1 MDKLQEQITEN
12 GIPYNLHGEYYL
24 PNIVLSSADD
34 QPIGKWRNDDQPI
47 GKWGRMHKRYLME
60 QRPVVYNGLVFAD
73 KLQAYLVT
81 IDQQASERMER
92 LISKM
97 AAMEGVDEALKA
109 ADQMEWVKRMNSIRN
124 RAEEIVQAEL
134 IFV

>member
-1 MDKLQEQITEN
+1 MGKLPEKITEN

-24 PNIVLSSADD
+24 PKIVLSSA
-34 QPIGKWRNDDQPI
+34 NDQPI

-60 QRPVVYNGLVFAD
+60 YRPIVYNDLVFAD
-73 KLQAYLVT
+73 KLQAYLVA
-81 IDQQASERMER
+81 IDQQASERMKR

-97 AAMEGVDEALKA
+97 VAMEGVDEALKA
-109 ADQMEWVKRMNSIRN
+109 TDQMEWVKRMNSVRN
-124 RAEEIVQAEL
+124 RAEEIVRAEL

>member
-12 GIPYNLHGEYYL
+12 GIPYTLHGEYYL
-24 PNIVLSSADD
+24 PNIVLSSA
-34 QPIGKWRNDDQPI
+34 DDQPI

-60 QRPVVYNGLVFAD
+60 QRPVVYNDLVFTD
-73 KLQAYLVT
+73 KLQAYLVA
-81 IDQQASERMER
+81 IDQQASERMEQ

-134 IFV
+134 IFI

>member
-12 GIPYNLHGEYYL
+12 GIPYTLHGEYYL
-24 PNIVLSSADD
+24 PNIVLSSAD
-34 QPIGKWRNDDQPI
+34 NQPI
-47 GKWGRMHKRYLME
+47 GKWGRMYKRYLME

-109 ADQMEWVKRMNSIRN
+109 TDQMEWVKRMNSIRN
-124 RAEEIVQAEL
+124 QAEEIIQAEL

>member
-12 GIPYNLHGEYYL
+12 GIPYTLHGEYYL
-24 PNIVLSSADD
+24 PNIVLSSAD
-34 QPIGKWRNDDQPI
+34 NQPI
-47 GKWGRMHKRYLME
+47 GKWGRMYKRYLME

-73 KLQAYLVT
+73 KLQAYLVA
-81 IDQQASERMER
+81 IDQQTSERMEL
-92 LISKM
+92 LISEM

-109 ADQMEWVKRMNSIRN
+109 TDQMEWVKRMNSIRN
-124 RAEEIVQAEL
+124 RAEEIIQAEL

>member
-1 MDKLQEQITEN
+1 MDKLQEQINEN
-12 GIPYNLHGEYYL
+12 GIPYILHGEYYL

-34 QPIGKWRNDDQPI
+34 QLI

-60 QRPVVYNGLVFAD
+60 YRPIVYNGLVFAD
-73 KLQAYLVT
+73 KLQAYLVA
-81 IDQQASERMER
+81 IDQQTSERMEL
-92 LISKM
+92 LISEM

-109 ADQMEWVKRMNSIRN
+109 TDQMEWVKRMNSIRN

>member
-1 MDKLQEQITEN
+1 MDKLQEQINEN
-12 GIPYNLHGEYYL
+12 GIPYILHGEYYL

-34 QPIGKWRNDDQPI
+34 QLI
-47 GKWGRMHKRYLME
+47 GKWGRMHKRYLMK

-73 KLQAYLVT
+73 KLQAYLVA
-81 IDQQASERMER
+81 IDQQTSERMEL
-92 LISKM
+92 LISEM

>member
-1 MDKLQEQITEN
+1 MDKLPEKITEN

-24 PNIVLSSADD
+24 PKIVLSSADD
-34 QPIGKWRNDDQPI
+34 QPV
-47 GKWGRMHKRYLME
+47 GKWGRKHKRYLME

-109 ADQMEWVKRMNSIRN
+109 TDQMEWVKRMNSVRN
-124 RAEEIVQAEL
+124 RAEEIVHAEL

>member
-1 MDKLQEQITEN
+1 MDKLQEQIIEN
-12 GIPYNLHGEYYL
+12 KIPYTLHGEYYL
-24 PNIVLSSADD
+24 PNIVLSIAD
-34 QPIGKWRNDDQPI
+34 GQPI
-47 GKWGRMHKRYLME
+47 GKWGRKHKRYLME

-124 RAEEIVQAEL
+124 RVEEIIQAEL

>member
-12 GIPYNLHGEYYL
+12 GIPYTLHGEYYL
-24 PNIVLSSADD
+24 PNIVLSSAD
-34 QPIGKWRNDDQPI
+34 NQPI

-60 QRPVVYNGLVFAD
+60 YRPIVYNDLVFAD
-73 KLQAYLVT
+73 KLQGYLVT

-124 RAEEIVQAEL
+124 RAEEIVRAEL

>member
-1 MDKLQEQITEN
+1 MKSLLEELGGTYTLGKD
-12 GIPYNLHGEYYL
+12 GMYYPNLAIEE
-24 PNIVLSSADD
+24 AD
-34 QPIGKWRNDDQPI
+34 QCPI
-47 GKWGRMHKRYLME
+47 GKWGRMYKRYLIE

-81 IDQQASERMER
+81 IDQQASERIEQ

-97 AAMEGVDEALKA
+97 AAMEGVNEALKA

-124 RAEEIVQAEL
+124 RAEEIVQTEL

>member
-12 GIPYNLHGEYYL
+12 GIPYTLHGEYYL
-24 PNIVLSSADD
+24 PNIVLSSAD
-34 QPIGKWRNDDQPI
+34 NQPI
-47 GKWGRMHKRYLME
+47 GKWGRMYKRYLME

-81 IDQQASERMER
+81 IDQQASERMEQ

-109 ADQMEWVKRMNSIRN
+109 TDQMEWVKRMNSIRN
-124 RAEEIVQAEL
+124 RAEEIIQAEL

>member
-1 MDKLQEQITEN
+1 MDKLQEQINEN
-12 GIPYNLHGEYYL
+12 GIPYILHGEYYL

-34 QPIGKWRNDDQPI
+34 QLI

-60 QRPVVYNGLVFAD
+60 YRPIVYNDLVFAD
-73 KLQAYLVT
+73 KLQGYLVT

-109 ADQMEWVKRMNSIRN
+109 TDQMEWVKRMNSIRN

>member
-1 MDKLQEQITEN
+1 MDKLQEQINEN
-12 GIPYNLHGEYYL
+12 GIPYILHGEYYL

-34 QPIGKWRNDDQPI
+34 QLI

-60 QRPVVYNGLVFAD
+60 YRPIVYNGLVFAG
-73 KLQAYLVT
+73 KLQAYLVA
-81 IDQQASERMER
+81 IDQQTSERMEL
-92 LISKM
+92 LISEM

-109 ADQMEWVKRMNSIRN
+109 TDQMEWVKRMNSIRN
-124 RAEEIVQAEL
+124 RAEEIVRAEL

>member
-1 MDKLQEQITEN
+1 MDKLQEQINEN
-12 GIPYNLHGEYYL
+12 GIPYTLHGEYYL
-24 PNIVLSSADD
+24 PNIVLSSAD
-34 QPIGKWRNDDQPI
+34 NQPI
-47 GKWGRMHKRYLME
+47 GKWGRMYKRYLME

>member
-1 MDKLQEQITEN
+1 MDKLPEKITEN

-24 PNIVLSSADD
+24 PKIVLSSADD
-34 QPIGKWRNDDQPI
+34 QLI

-60 QRPVVYNGLVFAD
+60 YRPIVYNGLVFAD
-73 KLQAYLVT
+73 KLQAYLVA
-81 IDQQASERMER
+81 IDQQTSERMEL
-92 LISKM
+92 LISEM

-109 ADQMEWVKRMNSIRN
+109 TDQMEWVKRMNSIKN
-124 RAEEIVQAEL
+124 RVEEIVQAEL

>member
-1 MDKLQEQITEN
+1 MDKLPEKITEN

-24 PNIVLSSADD
+24 PNIVLSSA
-34 QPIGKWRNDDQPI
+34 NDQPI

-60 QRPVVYNGLVFAD
+60 YRPIVYNGLVFAD

-81 IDQQASERMER
+81 IDQQASERMKR

-97 AAMEGVDEALKA
+97 VAMEGVDEALKA
-109 ADQMEWVKRMNSIRN
+109 TDQMEWVKRMNSIRN
-124 RAEEIVQAEL
+124 RAEEIVHAEL

>member
-1 MDKLQEQITEN
+1 MNEN
-12 GIPYNLHGEYYL
+12 IQQT
-24 PNIVLSSADD
+24 SADMAR
-34 QPIGKWRNDDQPI
+34 IMNY
-47 GKWGRMHKRYLME
+47 RMHAEQLFIPVLNGFQIENDNNPQTVLLASGHGYTEQLTSDGHIDDGQFEQRME
-60 QRPVVYNGLVFAD
+60 Q
-73 KLQAYLVT
+73 
-81 IDQQASERMER
+81 

-124 RAEEIVQAEL
+124 RAEEIIQAEL

>member
-12 GIPYNLHGEYYL
+12 GIPYTLHGEYYL
-24 PNIVLSSADD
+24 PNIVLSSAD
-34 QPIGKWRNDDQPI
+34 NQPI
-47 GKWGRMHKRYLME
+47 GKWGRMYKRYLME

-124 RAEEIVQAEL
+124 RAEEIIRSEL
-134 IFV
+134 IFT

>member
-1 MDKLQEQITEN
+1 MDKLQEQINEN
-12 GIPYNLHGEYYL
+12 GIPYILHGEYYL

-34 QPIGKWRNDDQPI
+34 QLI

-60 QRPVVYNGLVFAD
+60 YRPIVYNDLVFAD
-73 KLQAYLVT
+73 KLQAYLVA
-81 IDQQASERMER
+81 IDQQTSERMEL
-92 LISKM
+92 LISEM

-109 ADQMEWVKRMNSIRN
+109 TDQMEWVKRMSSIRN

>member
-12 GIPYNLHGEYYL
+12 GIPYTLHGEYYL
-24 PNIVLSSADD
+24 PNIVLSSA
-34 QPIGKWRNDDQPI
+34 NDRPV
-47 GKWGRMHKRYLME
+47 GKWGRKHKRYLMK

-124 RAEEIVQAEL
+124 RAEEIVQTEL

>member
-12 GIPYNLHGEYYL
+12 GIPYTLHGEYYL
-24 PNIVLSSADD
+24 PNIVLSIAD
-34 QPIGKWRNDDQPI
+34 GQPI
-47 GKWGRMHKRYLME
+47 GKWGRKHKRYLME

-81 IDQQASERMER
+81 IDQQASERIEQ

-97 AAMEGVDEALKA
+97 AAMEGVNEALKA

>member
-1 MDKLQEQITEN
+1 MGKLPEKITEN

-24 PNIVLSSADD
+24 PNIVLSSTDD
-34 QPIGKWRNDDQPI
+34 QLL

-60 QRPVVYNGLVFAD
+60 YRPVVYNDLVFTD
-73 KLQAYLVT
+73 KLQAYLVN
-81 IDQQASERMER
+81 IDQQANERMKR

-97 AAMEGVDEALKA
+97 ATMEDVDEALKA
-109 ADQMEWVKRMNSIRN
+109 TDQMEWVRRMNSICN

-134 IFV
+134 IFI

>member
-1 MDKLQEQITEN
+1 MDKLQEQINEN
-12 GIPYNLHGEYYL
+12 GIPYILHGEYYL
-24 PNIVLSSADD
+24 PNIVLSSADV
-34 QPIGKWRNDDQPI
+34 QLI

-60 QRPVVYNGLVFAD
+60 YRPIVYNGLVFAG
-73 KLQAYLVT
+73 KLQAYLVA
-81 IDQQASERMER
+81 IDQQTSERMEL
-92 LISKM
+92 LISEM

-109 ADQMEWVKRMNSIRN
+109 TDQMEWVKRMNSIRN

>member
-12 GIPYNLHGEYYL
+12 GIPYTLHGEYYL
-24 PNIVLSSADD
+24 PNIVLSSA
-34 QPIGKWRNDDQPI
+34 DDQPI

-60 QRPVVYNGLVFAD
+60 QRPVVYNDLVFTD
-73 KLQAYLVT
+73 KLQAYLVA

-92 LISKM
+92 LTDEM
-97 AAMEGVDEALKA
+97 AAMEGVNEALKA
-109 ADQMEWVKRMNSIRN
+109 ADQLEWVRRMNNIRN

>member
-1 MDKLQEQITEN
+1 MGKLPEKITEN
-12 GIPYNLHGEYYL
+12 GILYNLHGEYYL
-24 PNIVLSSADD
+24 PNIVLSSTDD
-34 QPIGKWRNDDQPI
+34 QLL

-60 QRPVVYNGLVFAD
+60 HRPVVYNGLVFAD

-81 IDQQASERMER
+81 IDQQANERMKR

-97 AAMEGVDEALKA
+97 ATMEDVDEALKA
-109 ADQMEWVKRMNSIRN
+109 TDQMEWVRRMNSICN

-134 IFV
+134 IFI

>member
-1 MDKLQEQITEN
+1 MDKLQEQITES
-12 GIPYNLHGEYYL
+12 GIPYTLHGEYYL
-24 PNIVLSSADD
+24 PNIVLSSAD
-34 QPIGKWRNDDQPI
+34 NQPI
-47 GKWGRMHKRYLME
+47 GKWGRMYKRYLME

-81 IDQQASERMER
+81 IDQQASERMEQ

-124 RAEEIVQAEL
+124 RAEEIIQAEL
-134 IFV
+134 IFF

>member
-1 MDKLQEQITEN
+1 MGKLPEKITEN

-34 QPIGKWRNDDQPI
+34 QLI

-60 QRPVVYNGLVFAD
+60 YRPIVYNGLVFAD
-73 KLQAYLVT
+73 KLQAYLVI
-81 IDQQASERMER
+81 IDQQASERMEL
-92 LISKM
+92 LISEM

-109 ADQMEWVKRMNSIRN
+109 TDQMEWVKRMNSIRN
-124 RAEEIVQAEL
+124 RAEEIIQAEL

>member
-12 GIPYNLHGEYYL
+12 GIPYTLHGEYYL
-24 PNIVLSSADD
+24 PNIVLSSAD
-34 QPIGKWRNDDQPI
+34 NQPI
-47 GKWGRMHKRYLME
+47 GKWGRMYKRYLME

-81 IDQQASERMER
+81 IDQQASERMEQ
-92 LISKM
+92 LISKI

-124 RAEEIVQAEL
+124 RAEEIIQAEL